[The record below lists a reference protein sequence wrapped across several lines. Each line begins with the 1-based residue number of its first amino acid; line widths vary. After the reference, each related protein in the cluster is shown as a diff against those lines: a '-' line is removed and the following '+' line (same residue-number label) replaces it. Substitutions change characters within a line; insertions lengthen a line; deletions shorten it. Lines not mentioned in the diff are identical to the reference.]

1 MKFNKIANIYSDIKQ
16 KKHTVDSVI
25 LWVAGFLLL
34 FCNKAFFD
42 NIIQQYSLS
51 MDTFSFIV
59 SLAIFLFALTVILLG
74 LVSSQFTLKP
84 LLIVVFFVA
93 AVSSY
98 FMNSYNI
105 VVDTTMLT
113 NVMETD
119 AREAG
124 DLLSVKLLLS
134 LVFLGLLPSL
144 WVLGLNLKPV
154 TLRQAL
160 LSRVKLMLGAVMA
173 IGVVVMLWSPYYASF
188 FREHKHLRYYANPV
202 TAIYSMGKFASENL
216 HSDANITRQQIGLD
230 AKIPDEDKDRE
241 LIILVLGETARAD
254 HFSLNG
260 YSRKTNPLLENYPVV
275 NFPNMTSCATSTALS
290 VPCMFSNNSEN
301 EFDIDDAD
309 YEESLLDVL
318 DHADIHMLWRDNN
331 SSSKGV
337 AAVLDEEDYRD
348 PAINSVCDDE
358 CRDIGMLIGLDE
370 WIEQQEDGD
379 VFIVLHQMGN
389 HGPAYYK
396 RYPEAFEVFSPVCR
410 SNDLQQCS
418 VEEINNAYDNAIRY
432 TDYFLSEVIN
442 FLQGYDEDF
451 ETAMFYVSDHGESL
465 GEHGLYL
472 HGMPNFMAPE
482 SQRHVPAL
490 MWFGKNYEIDLPLLQ
505 ARSHNAY
512 SHDNFFHTVLGL
524 MEIETKVYDPAL
536 DIIADAHLQLKQ
548 LADAKFSSAGSIN
561 FDSHL

>member
-1 MKFNKIANIYSDIKQ
+1 MKFNKIANFYRDIKQ
-16 KKHTVDSVI
+16 KQHTVDSVI

-34 FCNKAFFD
+34 FCNQAFFD

-51 MDTFSFIV
+51 TDTFSFIV

-74 LVSSQFTLKP
+74 LVSSRFTLKP

-275 NFPNMTSCATSTALS
+275 NF
-290 VPCMFSNNSEN
+290 
-301 EFDIDDAD
+301 
-309 YEESLLDVL
+309 
-318 DHADIHMLWRDNN
+318 
-331 SSSKGV
+331 
-337 AAVLDEEDYRD
+337 
-348 PAINSVCDDE
+348 
-358 CRDIGMLIGLDE
+358 
-370 WIEQQEDGD
+370 
-379 VFIVLHQMGN
+379 
-389 HGPAYYK
+389 
-396 RYPEAFEVFSPVCR
+396 
-410 SNDLQQCS
+410 
-418 VEEINNAYDNAIRY
+418 
-432 TDYFLSEVIN
+432 
-442 FLQGYDEDF
+442 
-451 ETAMFYVSDHGESL
+451 
-465 GEHGLYL
+465 
-472 HGMPNFMAPE
+472 
-482 SQRHVPAL
+482 
-490 MWFGKNYEIDLPLLQ
+490 
-505 ARSHNAY
+505 
-512 SHDNFFHTVLGL
+512 
-524 MEIETKVYDPAL
+524 
-536 DIIADAHLQLKQ
+536 
-548 LADAKFSSAGSIN
+548 
-561 FDSHL
+561 